1 MKTKSKKVAIGIV
14 ALLSVTFGITGGAFL
29 STEFSPKQANA
40 QTEPVE
46 MTVDFLGNL
55 TWEKVDSATGYNWSY
70 SIDGSSFEGG
80 YSTDNTADVGVALK
94 AAAQDAKTKNTDADD
109 SNNVAQASVAFTVTP
124 VVASENG
131 ESQTWEHTF
140 EQYIDYNYTTHDFSA
155 GAGQSAYFDV
165 DEPTTGIGGNSS
177 RMTNDTFIKNDLFV
191 SDIKKVFAWY
201 NALLAAGFT
210 EFKLPEEPT
219 EE

>member
-1 MKTKSKKVAIGIV
+1 MKKEKKIIVGIFSVACLSLG
-14 ALLSVTFGITGGAFL
+14 ALGTISALPTNTNF
-29 STEFSPKQANA
+29 ANA
-40 QTEPVE
+40 EAVT
-46 MTVDFLGNL
+46 MKLDTLGNL
-55 TWEKVDSATGYNWSY
+55 AWNEVNGATGYTWSY
-70 SIDGSSFEGG
+70 AINGGSSSVSGG
-80 YSTDNTADVGVALK
+80 TSTDNTADVGVALK